1 MNSENNILNQKKTI
15 ANIITLIIL
24 IVGIVFIGIGI
35 KNNKEAKSL
44 IDFADGYINTL
55 DTQSKNRIEE
65 CQKTAKITIP
75 IGCVICVGGVIYK
88 LHSKSSLLTSE
99 ESKNKEKK

>member
-1 MNSENNILNQKKTI
+1 MSNESSILSQKKTI

-24 IVGIVFIGIGI
+24 IVGIVFIVIGI
-35 KNNKEAKSL
+35 KNNNEAKSL
-44 IDFADGYINTL
+44 INFADGYINTL

-75 IGCVICVGGVIYK
+75 VGGIICVGAVIYK
-88 LHSKSSLLTSE
+88 LHSKSSLLTD
-99 ESKNKEKK
+99 KNK

>member
-1 MNSENNILNQKKTI
+1 MSNESSILSQKKKI

-35 KNNKEAKSL
+35 KNNNEAKALTDSVK
-44 IDFADGYINTL
+44 DSSYIL
-55 DTQSKNRIEE
+55 STQSKKDVEE
-65 CQKTAKITIP
+65 YQKTAKITIP

-88 LHSKSSLLTSE
+88 LHSKSSLLANE
-99 ESKNKEKK
+99 GNKNSGK

>member
-1 MNSENNILNQKKTI
+1 MSNESSILSQKKKI

-24 IVGIVFIGIGI
+24 IVGIVFIVIGI
-35 KNNKEAKSL
+35 KNNNEAKSL
-44 IDFADGYINTL
+44 INFADGYINTL

-75 IGCVICVGGVIYK
+75 LGCLVCVGGVIYK
-88 LHSKSSLLTSE
+88 LHSKSSLLANE
-99 ESKNKEKK
+99 GNKNSGK